1 MMATKTKLPMTNE
14 LVLALLAKKYAS
26 NPEMLAA
33 VKKNPRK
40 VLELHNDALQVK
52 TVQNTAHVLHVCV
65 PDYGALKT
73 LEEQK
78 LAQISAGTSMP
89 ASGTS
94 GSGASGLQVEIDN
107 LHTHT
112 TPAGRPDSYIPIFAV
127 AWN

>member
-33 VKKNPRK
+33 VKEDPRK

-73 LEEQK
+73 VEEQK

-89 ASGTS
+89 A
-94 GSGASGLQVEIDN
+94 ASELQVEIDN

-112 TPAGRPDSYIPIFAV
+112 APAGRPDSYIPIFAV